1 MVSQSM
7 RAWSRAFVVLLLGWW
22 TVAALARGPVPLP
35 EVPATRLPVE
45 AQETL
50 RLIRAGGPFPYA
62 KDGTVFSNRE
72 RLLPL
77 RPRGFYREY
86 TVPTP
91 GSRDRGP
98 RRLVTGGRNE
108 IYWTSDHYRSFSR
121 VSEAP

>member
-1 MVSQSM
+1 M
-7 RAWSRAFVVLLLGWW
+7 RTWGRAVVVLLLGWW
-22 TVAALARGPVPLP
+22 TVAALARGPAPLP
-35 EVPATRLPVE
+35 VVPATRLPIE

-62 KDGTVFSNRE
+62 KDGTVFANRE
-72 RLLPL
+72 RILPL

-98 RRLVTGGRNE
+98 RRLVTGGRSE
-108 IYWTSDHYRSFSR
+108 VYWTPDHYRSFSR